1 MLESFKPSGSTGDC
15 GDRLMLNMCRQLRL
29 LNGDGIVPVTKNTAK
44 IETKLDARQTYRR
57 KPSEPGRGLPWEM
70 AQ

>member
-1 MLESFKPSGSTGDC
+1 MLESFEPSGSTGDG
-15 GDRLMLNMCRQLRL
+15 GDRLMLNMCRQLKL
-29 LNGDGIVPVTKNTAK
+29 LKSDGIVAVTRNTAK
-44 IETKLDARQTYRR
+44 IETKPGARQTYRR